1 MDLLDCTTEFMR
13 LAGQNVKGGDFD
25 RFDVTQL
32 RQDLLQEEVVEYFDA
47 ELVDDLVGTVD
58 GLLDIIVIAWGTLLS
73 YVGEGRA
80 KAAAAEVAR
89 SNLDKVRG
97 EIKRR
102 LDGKILKPEGWEP
115 PDIAGVLEGLA

>member
-1 MDLLDCTTEFMR
+1 MR